1 MPDSSGID
9 SVKKICSPET
19 SLSAIIN
26 NFNKTCSPISFND
39 FFNSSYCKSCE
50 KGIPPEL
57 MMAMMSIE
65 SAGKCDAENCDRVD
79 EICKKN
85 TREHSV
91 SLFQVDA
98 KQHRCNG
105 KDYKNNLSCLKNPV
119 NNLAKG
125 LEIFSDHY
133 EKVNGENPPSDKCP
147 VWTDLPPEERD
158 RQRKALS
165 AYNGGPGWVLR
176 AIRSAH
182 ETQLLE
188 SGQSG
193 ILSGTQRQLPQ
204 EYVGD
209 SASWEDL
216 RWFYFIEKLL
226 PAEAGRQERFT
237 HFKLSPCRGDLR
249 SGCAGCAP
257 FPGGSMVSIHK
268 KLCKGKSST
277 LPLKLKSPKQRKD

>member
-1 MPDSSGID
+1 MRI
-9 SVKKICSPET
+9 K
-19 SLSAIIN
+19 
-26 NFNKTCSPISFND
+26 PI
-39 FFNSSYCKSCE
+39 K
-50 KGIPPEL
+50 
-57 MMAMMSIE
+57 
-65 SAGKCDAENCDRVD
+65 R
-79 EICKKN
+79 
-85 TREHSV
+85 T
-91 SLFQVDA
+91 
-98 KQHRCNG
+98 
-105 KDYKNNLSCLKNPV
+105 LSCLKDPV

-133 EKVNGENPPSDKCP
+133 EKVNGENPPSSKCP
-147 VWTDLPPEERD
+147 VWTDISQEERD

-182 ETQLLE
+182 ETRLLE

-226 PAEAGRQERFT
+226 PAEAGRKQSNTVLNLAHVEAVLGRDVPGARPSLVDLWSQYTKNFI
-237 HFKLSPCRGDLR
+237 KRDSPQC
-249 SGCAGCAP
+249 
-257 FPGGSMVSIHK
+257 H
-268 KLCKGKSST
+268 
-277 LPLKLKSPKQRKD
+277 